1 MYDNPFAPP
10 RPGILQ
16 FWEVEVGKAAAGIPE
31 LAEIGAALA
40 DSDPRKRWAAAA
52 FLHATPENYIPMDL
66 VLKSTNSTGAV
77 WAALALKEIETS
89 QGEQKY
95 ITLLESMK
103 RVRQA
108 FTNNL
113 TQLDPGLALL
123 TSMELARENNDS
135 RLMEVVAD
143 HKFTG
148 AEIAMIKPELYRI
161 ARESKLVREEL
172 LKMHFDVPELSVT
185 ALSELESTNFF
196 TLVPEDRK

>member
-1 MYDNPFAPP
+1 
-10 RPGILQ
+10 
-16 FWEVEVGKAAAGIPE
+16 
-31 LAEIGAALA
+31 
-40 DSDPRKRWAAAA
+40 
-52 FLHATPENYIPMDL
+52 
-66 VLKSTNSTGAV
+66 
-77 WAALALKEIETS
+77 
-89 QGEQKY
+89 
-95 ITLLESMK
+95 
-103 RVRQA
+103 
-108 FTNNL
+108 
-113 TQLDPGLALL
+113 
-123 TSMELARENNDS
+123 MELARENNDS